1 MKASEALRK
10 GSKMVE
16 PVRGMI
22 EDYDTGKCC
31 ALGMIGKAA
40 HGNPHD
46 YTRGFEWM
54 WRGGTKLPCGCTD
67 EHIMGGGAACVERE
81 SIEARVGATVVHLF
95 NYHVMTEGDWTTDQI
110 ADWLDS
116 VDPSN
121 VVSVPDEV
129 QFETQ
134 KEATNE

>member
-22 EDYDTGKCC
+22 EDSSGRCC
-31 ALGMIGKAA
+31 ALGMMGKAA
-40 HGNPHD
+40 TGCAHNWSVPLP
-46 YTRGFEWM
+46 W
-54 WRGGTKLPCGCTD
+54 GTNRPKCLPCGCH
-67 EHIMGGGAACVERE
+67 EARIMGSGGACMDRSYVE
-81 SIEARVGATVVHLF
+81 ATVAGTVMHLF

-110 ADWLDS
+110 ADWLDT

-121 VVSVPDEV
+121 VVRES
-129 QFETQ
+129 
-134 KEATNE
+134 AT